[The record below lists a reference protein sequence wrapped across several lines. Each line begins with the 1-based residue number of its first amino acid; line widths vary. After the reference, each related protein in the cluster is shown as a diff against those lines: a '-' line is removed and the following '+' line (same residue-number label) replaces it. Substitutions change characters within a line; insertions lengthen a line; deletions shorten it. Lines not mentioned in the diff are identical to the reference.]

1 MSRWVLHVDMDAF
14 FPSVEVLLDPRLA
27 GKPVIVA
34 GPAEERGVVA
44 SASYEARRYGVRS
57 AMPTAQARRLCPH
70 GVFLTG
76 NRAAY
81 AEYSRRVRDILER
94 FTPLVEQTSIDEAYL
109 DVTGCL
115 PPGAGED
122 PDAEADAAVAL
133 AREIKGAVRRETGLP
148 CSIGVA
154 PNRLLAKMASR
165 EAKPDGVALF
175 RLQDVPA
182 RLWPRP
188 VEVIPGVGPST
199 AARLR
204 ALGVAT
210 VGDLAAFPVDVLSR
224 ELGVAGRQLHEAAW
238 GRDPTPVPPAHLEP
252 AAKSVS
258 RETTF
263 PMDVEDRDE
272 LERTLL
278 GLSDDVARRLRRS
291 RLAGRTVTVKVRWAD
306 FATVTR
312 SHSLAEPTDLG
323 EEVYREA
330 REAFR
335 AVWRAGRRVRL
346 IGVTV
351 SNLGPAESRD
361 PGLFPGDDKRRRV
374 SGAVDRIKDRFGEQA
389 LTRARLI
396 RDGSANPE
404 TSAPGRKRRP
414 RGTGRRAGGRAS
426 DT

>member
-1 MSRWVLHVDMDAF
+1 LHVDMDAF
-14 FPSVEVLLDPRLA
+14 FPSVEAVLDSRLA

-44 SASYEARRYGVRS
+44 SASYEARRYGVRA

-81 AEYSRRVRDILER
+81 AEYSRRVRDILGR

-115 PPGAGED
+115 PLGAGED
-122 PDAEADAAVAL
+122 PGDAAVAL
-133 AREIKGAVRRETGLP
+133 AREIKSAVRQETGLP

-165 EAKPDGVALF
+165 EAKPDGVVLF
-175 RLQDVPA
+175 RLEDVPA

-199 AARLR
+199 ATRLR
-204 ALGVAT
+204 ALGVST

-224 ELGVAGRQLHEAAW
+224 ELGVAGRQLYESAW
-238 GRDPTPVPPAHLEP
+238 GRDPSPVPPAHLEP
-252 AAKSVS
+252 AVKSVS

-263 PMDVEDRDE
+263 PMDVEDLDE

-312 SHSLAEPTDLG
+312 SQSLAEPTDLG

-346 IGVTV
+346 IGVAV

-361 PGLFPGDDKRRRV
+361 QSLFPGDDKRRRV

-396 RDGSANPE
+396 RDGIAG
-404 TSAPGRKRRP
+404 PGASTPGGERRP
-414 RGTGRRAGGRAS
+414 RGKGRRAGGRAA